1 MIVHP
6 SYRVATVKTLRQKL
20 QALAVINIYTPDE
33 SSLHVNSVERSPL
46 VVANSVV
53 TRGFPKNSR
62 IERNREHFIYNVS
75 LPIYGTTM
83 EEHCVHGLF
92 VCSLTCLD

>member
-1 MIVHP
+1 V
-6 SYRVATVKTLRQKL
+6 TVKTLRQKL

-83 EEHCVHGLF
+83 EEHYVYMACLF
-92 VCSLTCLD
+92 AR